1 MKKKIF
7 AIVGSASSKSSNL
20 KLLHYLKTQFSS
32 DFEVEIFDQLAQIP
46 HFNPEQSQVDPPIS
60 VIEIRNRIL
69 MSDGIMIC
77 SPEYIFSIPS
87 VLKNALEWCVA
98 TTVFSEKPTCLIT
111 ASADG
116 KMGNEELRLIMKT
129 LNANFTEETSLLISG
144 IRGKLDEDG
153 NPLDSDL
160 KVKLKQVVVA
170 FESQVKERWNGNFR
184 GTLDQQ

>member
-7 AIVGSASSKSSNL
+7 AIVGSASSNSSNL
-20 KLLHYLKTQFSS
+20 KLLQYVKTQFSS

-69 MSDGIMIC
+69 IADGIMIC

-87 VLKNALEWCVA
+87 VLKNVLEWCVA

-116 KMGNEELRLIMKT
+116 KMGDEELRLIMKT
-129 LNANFTEETSLLISG
+129 LNANFTVETSLLISG
-144 IRGKLDEDG
+144 IRGKLDEEG

-160 KVKLKQVVVA
+160 RANLKSLIHK
-170 FESQVKERWNGNFR
+170 FE
-184 GTLDQQ
+184 TLLTESMN

>member
-1 MKKKIF
+1 MKKKIL
-7 AIVGSASSKSSNL
+7 AIVGSASSNSSNL
-20 KLLHYLKTQFSS
+20 KLLQYVKTQFSS

-69 MSDGIMIC
+69 IADGIMIC

-87 VLKNALEWCVA
+87 VLKNVLEWCVA

-116 KMGNEELRLIMKT
+116 KMGDEELRLIMKT
-129 LNANFTEETSLLISG
+129 LNANFTVETSLLISG
-144 IRGKLDEDG
+144 IRGKLDEEG

-160 KVKLKQVVVA
+160 RANLKSLIHK
-170 FESQVKERWNGNFR
+170 FE
-184 GTLDQQ
+184 TLLTESMN